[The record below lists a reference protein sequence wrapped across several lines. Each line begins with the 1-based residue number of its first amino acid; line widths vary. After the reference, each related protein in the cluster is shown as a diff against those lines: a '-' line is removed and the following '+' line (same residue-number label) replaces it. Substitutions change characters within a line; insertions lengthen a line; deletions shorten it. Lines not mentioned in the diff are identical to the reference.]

1 VRSFQVDVFGAGPF
15 SGNGLGVFPEA
26 DALSAAQ
33 MQRLTQELR
42 QFECI
47 FLAEA
52 SEGARTARIFTVE
65 EELPFAGHPVLGAGA
80 LLHALGGTGDEAR
93 HRLVLPG
100 GRPVEVRTRRAG
112 EGFGAEMEQGAASFG
127 PPRLAPDDE
136 ILAALGLERSDL
148 APGLP
153 SQVVSTGLAYLIVPV
168 VGGLDRARIRHSAFE
183 ELLTRRG
190 AKFVFVL
197 DVEAVEGR
205 TWDNAGA
212 VEDVA
217 TGSAAGPAAAYLV
230 AHGRARPDTWQHFR
244 QGRFA
249 GRPSELAA
257 RVAASGEVTVG
268 GTVFI
273 VGEMRW
279 SRLPS

>member
-1 VRSFQVDVFGAGPF
+1 MRSFQVDVFGAGPF

-26 DALSAAQ
+26 AGLSAVQ

-47 FLAEA
+47 FLSAA
-52 SEGARTARIFTVE
+52 SEGAWGARIFTVE

-80 LLHALGGTGDEAR
+80 LLHALGEAGDEAR
-93 HRLVLPG
+93 HRLLLPG
-100 GRPVEVRTRRAG
+100 GRPVEVRSRRAG
-112 EGFGAEMEQGAASFG
+112 EGFSTEMDQGVASFG
-127 PPRLAPDDE
+127 PPRLTPDDE
-136 ILAALGLERSDL
+136 ILAALGLERNDL

-168 VGGLDRARIRHSAFE
+168 ARGLERARIRHAAFE
-183 ELLTRRG
+183 VLLGRRG

-197 DVEAVEGR
+197 DVEAGEGR

-230 AHGRARPDTWQHFR
+230 AHGRARPDTWQRFR
-244 QGRFA
+244 QGRFS
-249 GRPSELAA
+249 GRPSELAV

-273 VGEMRW
+273 LGETRW
-279 SRLPS
+279 TRLPD